1 MNQRVRSVLL
11 GLGLGVAVLLLLDLA
26 GILAGSVDQGTSPWW
41 VVACYLATGV
51 LVAVGVAAG
60 RGDRLVPVLAAA
72 VVVLVALPSVDPGGM
87 LGSLPQLMLGPGN
100 SAPSRA
106 VAFVA
111 AGALGYAA
119 VRGGRA

>member
-26 GILAGSVDQGTSPWW
+26 GILAGSVGQGTSPWW

-60 RGDRLVPVLAAA
+60 RGDRLVPVLAAL
-72 VVVLVALPSVDPGGM
+72 VVVLVTLPSVDPSGV
-87 LGSLPQLMLGPGN
+87 LGSLPQLTLGPAN
-100 SAPSRA
+100 SASRA